1 MSKPL
6 LFMIGS
12 LFLVAGL
19 MYWLVDNER
28 WAGRPRAQNT
38 SEPNLS
44 EGPKSGESEIIL
56 LCAASNQ
63 SVIEQIRKQYEEET
77 GRRVSVQYGN
87 SQSLL
92 AQLEISKR
100 GDLYLP
106 ADNSFLDNAKG
117 KKLIEEVIPIA
128 TMPIGLVVKKGNPKG
143 IKRLADLQR
152 DDVRLVQADPE
163 AAAVTKVAR
172 SILEK
177 SGQWESIKAATKA
190 FRSTVTEVATDV
202 QIAAADVG
210 IVYSPVLVPFPELEF
225 VPIAEF
231 ESGIS
236 QVSLGVISSTKQPAA
251 ALHFARYIAA
261 SDRGLKSYQQQGF
274 TIGAGDLWSDLP
286 ELTIYAGSM
295 LRPAIEDSI
304 IAFETREGV
313 KVSRSY
319 NGCGILVAQMKAGQI
334 PDAYFACDTE
344 FMSQVTDLFP
354 EATEVSQNELVIMVP
369 KGNPNKIASLR
380 DLTKPGLRVGIGHE
394 KQCAMGWITQN
405 TFRESGLQQELMSN
419 VTVQT
424 PTGDMLVNQLRTG
437 SLDAAVAYLSNA
449 AGAAEFLD
457 AVEIQGIPCSTATQP
472 WSVAK
477 NSKYPLLADRLFQ
490 RICSAESQDVF
501 EAEGFQWQLGTKK
514 LNLPKATA
522 TQSTNAQS
530 TTEAAAGDKE

>member
-1 MSKPL
+1 MSKTL
-6 LFMIGS
+6 FFMICS
-12 LFLVAGL
+12 LVIGAAML
-19 MYWLVDNER
+19 YWLLNNE
-28 WAGRPRAQNT
+28 GTTRA
-38 SEPNLS
+38 NLS
-44 EGPKSGESEIIL
+44 TKDSQTNQTEGTQSGESEIVL

-63 SVIEQIRKQYEEET
+63 AVIEQIRKQYEEET
-77 GRRVSVQYGN
+77 GRKVSVQYGN

-106 ADNSFLDNAKG
+106 ADDSFLKTAKE
-117 KKLIEEVIPIA
+117 KKLVEEVIPIA
-128 TMPIGLVVKKGNPKG
+128 SMPIGLVVKKGNPKN
-143 IKRLADLQR
+143 ITTLSDLKRE
-152 DDVRLVQADPE
+152 DVRLVQADPE

-177 SGQWESIKAATKA
+177 SGEWDSIKSSTRA

-210 IVYSPVLVPFPELEF
+210 IVYSPVLVTFPELEF
-225 VPIAEF
+225 VPIEEF
-231 ESGIS
+231 KLGVS
-236 QVSLGVISSTKQPAA
+236 QVSLGVTTSTKQASA
-251 ALHFARYIAA
+251 ALHLARYITAH
-261 SDRGLKSYQQQGF
+261 DRGLKSYQQQGF
-274 TIGAGDLWSDLP
+274 TIGTGDAWADTP

-295 LRPAIEDSI
+295 LRPAIEESI
-304 IAFETREGV
+304 IAFETHEGV

-334 PDAYFACDTE
+334 PDAYFACDME
-344 FMSQVTDLFP
+344 FMSQVTDIFP
-354 EATEVSQNELVIMVP
+354 EATEVSQNELVILVP
-369 KGNPNKIASLR
+369 KGNPNKVASLR
-380 DLTKPGLRVGIGHE
+380 DLTKPGLRVGVGHE

-405 TFRESGLQQELMSN
+405 TFRESGLQQELMAN

-457 AVEIQGIPCSTATQP
+457 AVEIQGIPCSTAIQP

-477 NSKYPLLADRLFQ
+477 NAKYPLLADRLFQ

-501 EAEGFQWQLGTKK
+501 LAEGFQWQLGQKK
-514 LNLPKATA
+514 VNVPKATA
-522 TQSTNAQS
+522 N
-530 TTEAAAGDKE
+530 AAASDKE